1 MGNQVKK
8 IIITFFLIFIIYPFF
23 SYSHVNHYEKLKLIE
38 MDILRNGKK
47 IGYNKYSFKNQNNL
61 LVVQNEINFVAK
73 LVGINL
79 LDVKGSSIETYKN
92 GRLIKFKS
100 DTIQNKKKKYNE
112 LVLDE
117 NKKTFKINGSSFN
130 GNLPSTAL
138 VGNWWNHNILQSEMI
153 ISPLSGSL
161 KFQEVYFV
169 SKEIL
174 KIDNDSFNTSKF
186 KIIMK
191 KNIKDKKKEEFK
203 VWLDDKSKIILK
215 VSYSKFGDWE
225 YVIKNIEKFN

>member
-47 IGYNKYSFKNQNNL
+47 VGYNKYSFKNQNNL
-61 LVVQNEINFVAK
+61 LVVKNEINFVAK

-100 DTIQNKKKKYNE
+100 DTIQNKKKK
-112 LVLDE
+112 
-117 NKKTFKINGSSFN
+117 I
-130 GNLPSTAL
+130 
-138 VGNWWNHNILQSEMI
+138 
-153 ISPLSGSL
+153 
-161 KFQEVYFV
+161 
-169 SKEIL
+169 
-174 KIDNDSFNTSKF
+174 
-186 KIIMK
+186 
-191 KNIKDKKKEEFK
+191 
-203 VWLDDKSKIILK
+203 
-215 VSYSKFGDWE
+215 
-225 YVIKNIEKFN
+225 

>member
-61 LVVQNEINFVAK
+61 LIVQNEINFVAK

-138 VGNWWNHNILQSEMI
+138 VGNWWNHNVLQSEMI

-174 KIDNDSFNTSKF
+174 KIDSNSFNTSKF

>member
-47 IGYNKYSFKNQNNL
+47 VGYNKYSFKNQNNL
-61 LVVQNEINFVAK
+61 LVVKNEINFVAK

-174 KIDNDSFNTSKF
+174 KIDSDSFNTSKF